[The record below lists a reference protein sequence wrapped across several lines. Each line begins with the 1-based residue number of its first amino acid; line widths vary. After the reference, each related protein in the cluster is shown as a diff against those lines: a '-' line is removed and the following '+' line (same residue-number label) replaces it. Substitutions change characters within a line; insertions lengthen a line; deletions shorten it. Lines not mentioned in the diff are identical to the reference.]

1 MVLGIKAYCSVLFN
15 TINKPNLE
23 SQGDSGLGPAG
34 NLVKIGQFCIGRQ
47 LTCGFLQIQSPN
59 KKHNQLFTG
68 YRAVG

>member
-1 MVLGIKAYCSVLFN
+1 MVLGIKNYGSGLFN
-15 TINKPNLE
+15 PINKPDFV
-23 SQGDSGLGPAG
+23 SQGNSGLGPAG